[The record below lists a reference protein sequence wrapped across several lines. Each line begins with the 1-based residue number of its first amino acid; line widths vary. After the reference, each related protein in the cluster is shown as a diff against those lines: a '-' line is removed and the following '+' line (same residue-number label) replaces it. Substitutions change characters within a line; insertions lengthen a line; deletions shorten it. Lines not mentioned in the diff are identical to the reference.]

1 MMRSILVVLVFVF
14 TVSTSGRA
22 QQQNA
27 AEARGPQTSRLRVIT
42 NGQAQKPNVA
52 QAVYLKWRQEAP
64 ADEVSKLRFALATV
78 TRRAGAEEAE
88 VEFWV
93 VGRNS
98 ETVFEIRPLYSE
110 KLPNGGFKQ
119 EQTGE
124 SAKSIVKNVVESRR
138 AETDTGY
145 DFGLKTVVRV
155 SPNTNEFEIKWRGYG
170 GGKLQNS
177 ATINV
182 LLRDEPSENL
192 TRIASK

>member
-1 MMRSILVVLVFVF
+1 MKRSILVALVFLF
-14 TVSTSGRA
+14 TVSTSGQA

-27 AEARGPQTSRLRVIT
+27 ADARDAQTSRLRVIASS
-42 NGQAQKPNVA
+42 QAQQENLA
-52 QAVYLKWRQEAP
+52 QTVYLRWRQEAP

-78 TRRAGAEEAE
+78 TRRAGPEEAE

-124 SAKSIVKNVVESRR
+124 IAKSIVKNVVESQR
-138 AETDTGY
+138 AQTDTGY

-177 ATINV
+177 ATIHV
-182 LLRDEPSENL
+182 FLADEQSENL
-192 TRIASK
+192 TRIAAN